1 MRDYIHQEV
10 QNRRAY
16 GRFTAV
22 VRFVK
27 NWTMRKDLKT
37 LLRMSDYQLRDIGL
51 TRAELCRL
59 VDLPVS
65 RDLAWEFER
74 TNTPHDCGEL
84 ADAYAQAQAGPKAA
98 EPMAP
103 PMAALSTGRK

>member
-10 QNRRAY
+10 QNRQAY

-51 TRAELCRL
+51 TRPELCRL
-59 VDLPVS
+59 VDLPVHH
-65 RDLAWEFER
+65 DLEFELER
-74 TNTPHDCGEL
+74 TSAKIERFHRAVQDSDDQQPATFGRTV
-84 ADAYAQAQAGPKAA
+84 KA
-98 EPMAP
+98 
-103 PMAALSTGRK
+103 

>member
-27 NWTMRKDLKT
+27 NWAVRKDLKT

-51 TRAELCRL
+51 TRSELCRL
-59 VDLPVS
+59 LDLPVAL
-65 RDLAWEFER
+65 DLGFELER
-74 TNTPHDCGEL
+74 TSAKTERFHQKLEAPE
-84 ADAYAQAQAGPKAA
+84 APASASFTRTAKA
-98 EPMAP
+98 
-103 PMAALSTGRK
+103 

>member
-27 NWTMRKDLKT
+27 NWAMRKDLKT

-59 VDLPVS
+59 VDLPVAL
-65 RDLAWEFER
+65 DLGFELER
-74 TNTPHDCGEL
+74 TNARDHARCL
-84 ADAYAQAQAGPKAA
+84 AEMAQTETGGPIARIKLLGPAA
-98 EPMAP
+98 
-103 PMAALSTGRK
+103 SSR